1 MKDIHG
7 QAILEFYKNNKA
19 EDLILHN
26 SYGDPEEM
34 SVEVFF
40 RDQLD
45 FTTIEHLAL
54 IECEGRIL
62 DVGAGAG
69 AQALVLQ
76 EWGKDVVA
84 LENSPGCV
92 EVMTRSGISQVL
104 EEDFFKH
111 VGKYDTLLLLMNGL
125 GIAGK
130 ISQIPAFLQ
139 HCKSLLNPE
148 GQILLDSSDISYL
161 YEDGDIQQPTGYYG
175 EIRYKYQYNGNMG
188 DWFDWVYAD
197 PDALQQIVNK
207 EDLEL
212 EILHMEDTDQYLA
225 RISGF

>member
-7 QAILEFYKNNKA
+7 QAILDFYKNKEA
-19 EDLILHN
+19 DDLILHN
-26 SYGDPEEM
+26 SYGEPEEM
-34 SVEVFF
+34 PVEVFF

-54 IECEGRIL
+54 IECDGKTL

-69 AQALVLQ
+69 AHSLVLQ

-84 LENSPGCV
+84 LENSPRCV

-111 VGKYDTLLLLMNGL
+111 IGKYDTLLLLMNGL

-130 ISQIPAFLQ
+130 ISQIPAFLK
-139 HCKSLLNPE
+139 HCKALLNPD

-161 YEDGDIQQPTGYYG
+161 YEDDIDPPSGYYG
-175 EIRYKYQYNGNMG
+175 EVRYKYQYQDVEG
-188 DWFDWVYAD
+188 DWFDWVYVD
-197 PDALQQIVNK
+197 QDTFREIVENVG
-207 EDLEL
+207 LEL
-212 EILHMEDTDQYLA
+212 EILHTEDTDQYLA